1 MGICVYCMKRNLYV
15 LGGYAKCGTTS
26 VYKAL
31 NNAKYLTCGLVKES
45 SYISDLSSHGPKKY
59 FDERKEWN
67 LKAIKKSLK
76 LSPIYTEFST
86 STEVSLQTYLDYYL
100 QVSKDYPHPI
110 LADFSTTN
118 TGVPL
123 NVWYDFKEFMSP
135 YFNVKCLF
143 IMRHPME
150 RLVSLTNWWGGIDKL
165 ERAFNYTKN
174 QYQTNYQKFS
184 SLFDCCSIDGIRF
197 MNEGLGK
204 DKLEKFFEV
213 PIPEFKHRADKPVNN
228 DLDLKISSAL
238 MHEIPS
244 TIIKRKVE
252 QMLRKDI
259 EFYKRAVENF

>member
-1 MGICVYCMKRNLYV
+1 MKRNLYV

-26 VYKAL
+26 VYRAL
-31 NNAKYLTCGLVKES
+31 NNANYLTSGLSKES
-45 SYISDLSSHGPKKY
+45 HYMCDFSDSTKRYS
-59 FDERKEWN
+59 EQRKEWN
-67 LKAIKKSLK
+67 LWFLEKESL
-76 LSPIYTEFST
+76 SHPIYTEFST
-86 STEVSLQTYLDYYL
+86 STELSLQTYLDYYL

-110 LADFSTTN
+110 LADFSTTY
-118 TGVPL
+118 TDIPL
-123 NVWYDFKEFMSP
+123 NIWSDFKEVMSP

-150 RLVSLTNWWGGIDKL
+150 RLISLANWWGGIESLDQALK
-165 ERAFNYTKN
+165 YTKT

-213 PIPEFKHRADKPVNN
+213 PIPEFEHRADKPVNN
-228 DLDLKISSAL
+228 DLELKISSAL
-238 MHEIPS
+238 MHEKYA

-252 QMLRKDI
+252 RMLRKDI
-259 EFYKRAVENF
+259 EFYKRAVEKPVENF

>member
-1 MGICVYCMKRNLYV
+1 MYCMKRNLYV

-31 NNAKYLTCGLVKES
+31 NNANYLTSGLSKES
-45 SYISDLSSHGPKKY
+45 HYICDLSSHGTKKY
-59 FDERKEWN
+59 FDVRKKWN
-67 LKAIKKSLK
+67 LWLLEKESL
-76 LSPIYTEFST
+76 SHPIYTEFST
-86 STEVSLQTYLDYYL
+86 STELSLQTYLDYYL

-110 LADFSTTN
+110 LADFSVTN
-118 TGVPL
+118 SDVPL

-150 RLVSLTNWWGGIDKL
+150 RLISLANWWGGIESLDQALK
-165 ERAFNYTKN
+165 YTKT

-213 PIPEFKHRADKPVNN
+213 PIPEFEHRTDKPMNGYVNH
-228 DLDLKISSAL
+228 KASSAL
-238 MHEIPS
+238 VHNLHY
-244 TIIKRKVE
+244 TIKRKVE
-252 QMLRKDI
+252 RMLSKEI
-259 EFYKRAVENF
+259 EFYKRAVENS